1 MRYTNIVSKGSRNPE
16 ADNLP
21 IFFISLFYPLLFCEW
36 QKSVPRSFPREPGR
50 FSVRKN
56 GKRPLPKETKTF
68 QRLFKIRSHIKDAGA
83 VYWSCRKEVT
93 PFFRT
98 AAKFVFSF
106 SFPPFSNKE
115 CAPQIT
121 VSPTAA
127 ERFLISETNLSK
139 TVQKLFT
146 HKRRGCGILTLSARE
161 AATPWLA
168 TYRSFL
174 FLFFTPFFQI
184 CILNEQAPFPLPPA
198 WRCLFPFS
206 GKRKAFLRLRKR
218 EE

>member
-1 MRYTNIVSKGSRNPE
+1 MTERRPPLVPPRAGAFFCPEKRKKAVTAGFKNFSKTVQNPFTHKRARCGILIMSKGS
-16 ADNLP
+16 
-21 IFFISLFYPLLFCEW
+21 
-36 QKSVPRSFPREPGR
+36 
-50 FSVRKN
+50 
-56 GKRPLPKETKTF
+56 
-68 QRLFKIRSHIKDAGA
+68 
-83 VYWSCRKEVT
+83 T

-146 HKRRGCGILTLSARE
+146 HKRRRCGILTLSARE
-161 AATPWLA
+161 AAILRLT

-184 CILNEQAPFPLPPA
+184 CILNGQAPFSLPPA
-198 WRCLFPFS
+198 
-206 GKRKAFLRLRKR
+206 
-218 EE
+218 